1 MATLNNQRLYIY
13 IYIYLYIHMYI
24 IIYIYIQL
32 QYTHAINV
40 QKTMGVE
47 AHQHVVKQQIKC

>member
-1 MATLNNQRLYIY
+1 MATLNNQRVYIY
-13 IYIYLYIHMYI
+13 IFVYTHVYN
-24 IIYIYIQL
+24 YIYIQL